1 MNTTLSIYQAEV
13 DYRVERIRKEF
24 GSAPR
29 RHSFIPRVRRHRG
42 AESVR

>member
-1 MNTTLSIYQAEV
+1 MNTTLNTYQAEI

-24 GSAPR
+24 GSAPQ
-29 RHSFIPRVRRHRG
+29 RHHLIPRVRRHRG